1 MARHIAPLNMGEDD
15 AKADILRH
23 NAEVKTVVPAE
34 KVRGYP
40 LTASSTY
47 AQPYPAFSPLLLL
60 VLILH

>member
-1 MARHIAPLNMGEDD
+1 MGEDD

-23 NAEVKTVVPAE
+23 NAEVKAVVPAE

-47 AQPYPAFSPLLLL
+47 AQLQAPLSKLLLL
-60 VLILH
+60 F